1 MDFSSQESTDAV
13 TCPICQELLKE
24 PMSLDCGH
32 NFCQDCITAES
43 ESGNLLE
50 LECRCP
56 VCQKRYQPWNIGFNW
71 QLAERVKKLREVN
84 MSSQQPR
91 RRDLCEH
98 LGENDQISYKEEE
111 EAFSRLCVQDQEGY
125 QLSPKEEVVKE
136 CQEMIQEAL
145 KKLTPEQ
152 QEAEQLEADI
162 NEERATWVNRMQTER
177 ERILQGFEEMRD
189 ILDKEEQREL
199 QKLEEDEMN
208 VLDDLTA
215 AIEQVVQ
222 QKQYLSQLVSD
233 LQCHVS
239 ELSID
244 MLQDAI
250 NILTRSKIWT
260 LKKPKI
266 IPKKLK
272 SAFRVPDLHGM
283 LQNCKE
289 LTEVQSYWV
298 DLMLNP
304 LNNLSNV
311 AVSSDQRQVTFGQYS
326 IFSNI
331 YPCNFS
337 AFDVLGSRN
346 FFSGKYYW
354 EVDVSGKI
362 AWILGVYSAPSN
374 FNRKKSSGFVFNPNV
389 NYSNAYSKFRPE
401 NGYWVIGL
409 QNESEYSA
417 FEDSPTSDPK
427 VLTFY
432 MAVPPC
438 RVGVFLDFEGGAVS
452 FFNITNQGSL
462 IYKFSN
468 CHFSQTAYPYFN
480 PWNCPV
486 PMTLCPPGF

>member
-1 MDFSSQESTDAV
+1 MDFSSQESINEV
-13 TCPICQELLKE
+13 TCPICQKVLTE

-32 NFCQDCITAES
+32 SFCQDCITAES
-43 ESGNLLE
+43 ESGDRLG
-50 LECRCP
+50 LECFCP
-56 VCQKRYQPWNIGFNW
+56 VCQSRYQPWNLRFNW
-71 QLAERVKKLREVN
+71 ELADRVKKFKEVD
-84 MSSQQPR
+84 MS
-91 RRDLCEH
+91 LH
-98 LGENDQISYKEEE
+98 LGRKSDLFEHHEENDQFSCTGDQISYTEEE
-111 EAFSRLCVQDQEGY
+111 EAFSRLCVDEQEGY
-125 QLSPKEEVVKE
+125 RLSPKEEVVKE
-136 CQEMIQEAL
+136 CQEKIQEAL
-145 KKLTPEQ
+145 NKLTPEQ

-199 QKLEEDEMN
+199 HKLEEDEMN
-208 VLDDLTA
+208 VLGDLTA
-215 AIEQVVQ
+215 AIDQVVQ
-222 QKQYLSQLVSD
+222 QKQHLSKLISD
-233 LQCHVS
+233 LQCHMS

-250 NILTRSKIWT
+250 NILARSKIWT

-272 SAFRVPDLHGM
+272 NTFRVPDLNGM
-283 LQNCKE
+283 LQNCK
-289 LTEVQSYWV
+289 V

-304 LNNLSNV
+304 LNNLSNI

-326 IFSNI
+326 MFSNV

-362 AWILGVYSAPSN
+362 AWLLGVYSTPSN
-374 FNRKKSSGFVFNPNV
+374 LNRKKSSGFVFNPNV
-389 NYSNAYSKFRPE
+389 NYSNDYSRFRPE

-409 QNESEYSA
+409 QNKSEYSA

-427 VLTFY
+427 VLTLY
-432 MAVPPC
+432 MAVPPR
-438 RVGVFLDFEGGAVS
+438 RVGVFLDFEAGAVS

-462 IYKFSN
+462 IYKFSK

-486 PMTLCPPGF
+486 PMTLCPPGS

>member
-1 MDFSSQESTDAV
+1 MDFSLQKNIDAV
-13 TCPICQELLKE
+13 TCPICREVLKE

-56 VCQKRYQPWNIGFNW
+56 VCQIRYQPWNLRINW

-98 LGENDQISYKEEE
+98 HGENYDTFCKDDEK
-111 EAFSRLCVQDQEGY
+111 ALCRLCVQEHQGH
-125 QLSPKEEVVKE
+125 QMSPIMEVVKE
-136 CQEMIQEAL
+136 YQEKIQEAL
-145 KKLTPEQ
+145 KKLSQEQ

-162 NEERATWVNRMQTER
+162 KEERATWKNRMQTER
-177 ERILQGFEEMRD
+177 KRILQGFEKMRG

-199 QKLEEDEMN
+199 HKLEEDEVNDVIN
-208 VLDDLTA
+208 VLRR
-215 AIEQVVQ
+215 
-222 QKQYLSQLVSD
+222 
-233 LQCHVS
+233 S
-239 ELSID
+239 EID
-244 MLQDAI
+244 
-250 NILTRSKIWT
+250 T
-260 LKKPKI
+260 LNKPKI
-266 IPKKLK
+266 VSNKTK
-272 SAFRVPDLHGM
+272 SVFRVPDLAGM
-283 LQNCKE
+283 LQMFKE

-304 LNNLSNV
+304 LNAVSNV
-311 AVSSDQRQVTFGQYS
+311 VISADQRQVTVGQQS
-326 IFSNI
+326 TFSDVH
-331 YPCNFS
+331 PCNPCDFS
-337 AFDVLGSRN
+337 AFDVVGTQHFS
-346 FFSGKYYW
+346 SGKYYW

-374 FNRKKSSGFVFNPNV
+374 LNSKKSSGFVFNPSV
-389 NYSNAYSKFRPE
+389 NDSNAYSRFRPE

-409 QNESEYSA
+409 QNRSVYSA
-417 FEDSPTSDPK
+417 FQDSPTSDPK
-427 VLTFY
+427 VLTLY
-432 MAVPPC
+432 MTVPPC
-438 RVGVFLDFEGGAVS
+438 RVGVFLDFEAGAVS

-486 PMTLCPPGF
+486 PMTLCPPGP